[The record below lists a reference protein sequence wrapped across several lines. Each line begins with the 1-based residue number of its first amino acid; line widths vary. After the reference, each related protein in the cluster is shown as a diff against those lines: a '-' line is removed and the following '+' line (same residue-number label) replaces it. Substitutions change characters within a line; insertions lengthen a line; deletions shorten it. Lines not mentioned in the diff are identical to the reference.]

1 MIFKEDDNMSTV
13 SPQGYNIVNDP
24 INENPFWR
32 YEVEGEDIKEI
43 VCIKTVDGDFD
54 YYAWSY
60 VDLNDISHPIVTQKV
75 SNKAGTDGVT
85 YTPYYD
91 GSGNLCWTND
101 GGLPVPSPFHIVGAT
116 GPQGP
121 RGERGTPGAQGL
133 QGTRGPQGPQG
144 IQGPAGQNGTNGIT
158 PSVTV
163 SEIEDG
169 HRITFTIGTEQ
180 TSFDIPNGAP
190 GEAGTE
196 GVNGEAAT
204 IEIGEVTTGE
214 PGSEVEVEN
223 VGTEQDAI
231 FNFTIPQGEA
241 GEPGEA
247 GVSPRVSVETIPN
260 GHIVVITDEEHPE
273 GQVFTV
279 LNGADGTGT
288 TRVGTTTTGEPGTQA
303 SVSNSGT
310 AYNAI
315 LDFTIPQGPVGP
327 QGPAGQDGAA
337 TISIHNTYTVSSDTP
352 ASVENVGTAEVA
364 SLDFYIPQGPKGD
377 TGDTGPQG
385 PKGDTGMGTVTIGT
399 TTTGAAGTQA
409 SVSNSG
415 TSQDAVLDFTIP
427 KGDTGQGVP
436 AGGTAGQVL
445 TKVSGTDFD
454 TAWATG
460 GGGGGS
466 VLIETNNT
474 ISTEP
479 LDYSSTPT
487 SILLFLTG
495 TIQPQYID
503 KIAGLSFYN
512 TSNDPTLVTMQ
523 YHSIQIGDSGGGY
536 GYSDTTRTANIA
548 MPDHIALMRKDI
560 GTSYTYSGISATSTK
575 GIIMKVRLTVNK
587 TTGAVGGSITI
598 LSGIF
603 DASPSTNSLYIS
615 TSPVFKYKTS
625 GLTPVPVLDNIKVMV
640 LG

>member
-1 MIFKEDDNMSTV
+1 MSTV

-91 GSGNLCWTND
+91 GSGNLCWTNN
-101 GGLPVPSPFHIVGAT
+101 GGLPVPSPFHIVGEP

-121 RGERGTPGAQGL
+121 RGERGTPGAQGAP
-133 QGTRGPQGPQG
+133 GARGPQGPQG
-144 IQGPAGQNGTNGIT
+144 IQGPAGQNGTNGVT
-158 PSVTV
+158 PTVTV
-163 SEIEDG
+163 SEIAGG
-169 HRITFTIGTEQ
+169 HRVTFIVGTEQ
-180 TSFDIPNGAP
+180 TYFDIPNGAP
-190 GEAGTE
+190 GQPGTDGTDGVAG
-196 GVNGEAAT
+196 T
-204 IEIGEVTTGE
+204 IEIGEVTTGD
-214 PGSEVEVEN
+214 PGSEAEVEN
-223 VGTEQDAI
+223 VGTDQDAI
-231 FNFTIPQGEA
+231 LNFTIPQGA
-241 GEPGEA
+241 TGEA
-247 GVSPRVSVETIPN
+247 GVSPSIGIETISN
-260 GHIVVITDEEHPE
+260 GHIVTITDEEHPE

-310 AYNAI
+310 PYNAI

-352 ASVENVGTAEVA
+352 ASVDNVGTAEVA

-385 PKGDTGMGTVTIGT
+385 PKGDTGMGTVTVGT

-415 TSQDAVLDFTIP
+415 TSQDAILNFTIP
-427 KGDTGQGVP
+427 KGDPGQGVP

-445 TKVSGTDFD
+445 TKVSGADYD
-454 TAWATG
+454 TVWATG
-460 GGGGGS
+460 GSGGS
-466 VLIETNNT
+466 ALIETSDRLT
-474 ISTEP
+474 TAAVDDVSRS
-479 LDYSSTPT
+479 L
-487 SILLFLTG
+487 SIRG
-495 TIQPQYID
+495 TIPYNYIGKLVGICFRTSMVVRVSGKQLKVQAGSVTNTTAAIYLHLPDYIPLIKVDLGGTVCTYYGRGVTDEGQIIKVTLQVD
-503 KIAGLSFYN
+503 KSTGAISLGTIELATYCTVQMSAGSDYIKFYN
-512 TSNDPTLVTMQ
+512 DLKF
-523 YHSIQIGDSGGGY
+523 
-536 GYSDTTRTANIA
+536 AA
-548 MPDHIALMRKDI
+548 
-560 GTSYTYSGISATSTK
+560 
-575 GIIMKVRLTVNK
+575 
-587 TTGAVGGSITI
+587 
-598 LSGIF
+598 
-603 DASPSTNSLYIS
+603 
-615 TSPVFKYKTS
+615 KYD
-625 GLTPVPVLDNIKVMV
+625 GVEPVPVLDNSIGLVV

>member
-1 MIFKEDDNMSTV
+1 MSTV

-60 VDLNDISHPIVTQKV
+60 VDLDDISHPIVTQKV

-133 QGTRGPQGPQG
+133 QGARGPQGPQG

-415 TSQDAVLDFTIP
+415 TSQDAVLNFTIP

-445 TKVSGTDFD
+445 TKLSDTDYD
-454 TAWATG
+454 AVWATG
-460 GGGGGS
+460 GGGGGAFT
-466 VLIETNNT
+466 VTNNT
-474 ISTEP
+474 ISSGTISP
-479 LDYSSTPT
+479 DNHPSNLS
-487 SILLFLTG
+487 LTG
-495 TIQPQYID
+495 TVAAEYKDKVAGIYIPSYRQCTGWC
-503 KIAGLSFYN
+503 K
-512 TSNDPTLVTMQ
+512 LV
-523 YHSIQIGDSGGGY
+523 QIG
-536 GYSDTTRTANIA
+536 AN
-548 MPDHIALMRKDI
+548 
-560 GTSYTYSGISATSTK
+560 TYSMGEYSTTIHMPEFIPLFKKDNGGSSYVYYGRATTEEGQVITVS
-575 GIIMKVRLTVNK
+575 LTVNK
-587 TTGAVGGSITI
+587 TTGDIYGSYIKLESECAVNVSAR
-598 LSGIF
+598 
-603 DASPSTNSLYIS
+603 ASQLRLETNVRFVGRYEGDDPYNP
-615 TSPVFKYKTS
+615 TE
-625 GLTPVPVLDNIKVMV
+625 VPVIPTINIVVMA
-640 LG
+640 

>member
-1 MIFKEDDNMSTV
+1 MSTV

-91 GSGNLCWTND
+91 GSGNLCWTNN
-101 GGLPVPSPFHIVGAT
+101 GGLPVPSPFHIVGEP

-121 RGERGTPGAQGL
+121 RGERGTPGAQGAP
-133 QGTRGPQGPQG
+133 GARGPQGPQG
-144 IQGPAGQNGTNGIT
+144 IQGPAGQNGTNGVT
-158 PSVTV
+158 PTVTV
-163 SEIEDG
+163 SEIAGG
-169 HRITFTIGTEQ
+169 HRVTFIVGTEQ
-180 TSFDIPNGAP
+180 TYFDIPNGAP
-190 GEAGTE
+190 GQPGTDGTDGVAG
-196 GVNGEAAT
+196 T
-204 IEIGEVTTGE
+204 IEIGEVTTGD
-214 PGSEVEVEN
+214 PGSEAEVEN
-223 VGTEQDAI
+223 VGTDQDAI
-231 FNFTIPQGEA
+231 LNFTIPQGA
-241 GEPGEA
+241 TGEA
-247 GVSPRVSVETIPN
+247 GVSPSIGIETISN
-260 GHIVVITDEEHPE
+260 GHIVTITDEEHPE

-310 AYNAI
+310 PYNAI

-352 ASVENVGTAEVA
+352 ASVDNVGTAEVA

-385 PKGDTGMGTVTIGT
+385 PKGDTGMGTVTVGT

-415 TSQDAVLDFTIP
+415 TSQDAILNFTIP
-427 KGDTGQGVP
+427 KGDPGQGVP

-445 TKVSGTDFD
+445 TKVSGADYD
-454 TAWATG
+454 AVWATG
-460 GGGGGS
+460 GSGGGS
-466 VLIETNNT
+466 VLVETDNT
-474 ISTEP
+474 ISTTP
-479 LDYSSTPT
+479 LDPFQNPT
-487 SILLFLTG
+487 SVTLIFTG
-495 TIQPQYID
+495 TIQSQYIS

-512 TSNDPTLVTMQ
+512 GNNNPKTASIQ
-523 YHSIQIGDSGGGY
+523 YRRIQIGSS
-536 GYSDTTRTANIA
+536 YSDTTQTLTER
-548 MPDHIALMRKDI
+548 MPGYVPLMQQEDS
-560 GTSYTYSGISATSTK
+560 TNYYYSGISATLTN
-575 GIIMKVRLTVNK
+575 GIIVKVSLTVNK
-587 TTGAVGGSITI
+587 TTGGITGSIT
-598 LSGIF
+598 LVSTIF
-603 DASPSTNSLYIS
+603 YAAPDTNSLYLY
-615 TSPVFKYKTS
+615 TNPAFKAKTS
-625 GLTPVPVLDNIKVMV
+625 GFDPLPVLDNIKIMV

>member
-91 GSGNLCWTND
+91 GSGNLCWTNN

-121 RGERGTPGAQGL
+121 QGERGATGAPGAPGA
-133 QGTRGPQGPQG
+133 RGPQGPQG
-144 IQGPAGQNGTNGIT
+144 IQGPAGQNGTNGVT
-158 PSVTV
+158 PTVTV
-163 SEIEDG
+163 SEIEGG
-169 HRITFTIGTEQ
+169 HRVTFIVGSEQ

-190 GEAGTE
+190 GGAGTDGE
-196 GVNGEAAT
+196 PGEAAT
-204 IEIGEVTTGE
+204 IEIGEVTTGD
-214 PGSEVEVEN
+214 PGSEAEVEN

-231 FNFTIPQGEA
+231 FNFTLPRGES
-241 GEPGEA
+241 GEPG
-247 GVSPRVSVETIPN
+247 VSPNIEIETIAN
-260 GHIVVITDEEHPE
+260 GHIITITDEEHPD

-310 AYNAI
+310 PYNAI

-327 QGPAGQDGAA
+327 QGPKGQDGAA
-337 TISIHNTYTVSSDTP
+337 TISIHNTYTVSSDMP
-352 ASVENVGTAEVA
+352 ASVDNVGTPEVA

-377 TGDTGPQG
+377 TGETGPQG
-385 PKGDTGMGTVTIGT
+385 PKGDTGMGTVAIGT
-399 TTTGAAGTQA
+399 TTTGDAGTQA

-415 TSQDAVLDFTIP
+415 TSQDAVLNFTIP
-427 KGDTGQGVP
+427 KGDPGQGVP

-445 TKVSGTDFD
+445 TKLSGADYD
-454 TAWATG
+454 AVWATG
-460 GGGGGS
+460 GSGGGS
-466 VLIETNNT
+466 VLIETDNT
-474 ISTEP
+474 ISTQP
-479 LDYSSTPT
+479 LDPFQVQSSPV
-487 SILLFLTG
+487 IFLTG
-495 TIQPQYID
+495 TIQPEYIG

-512 TSNDPTLVTMQ
+512 GPANVKTVRIQ
-523 YHSIQIGDSGGGY
+523 YYSTKIGNS
-536 GYSDTTRTANIA
+536 TAPAANTRTIR
-548 MPDHIALMRKDI
+548 MPYYIPLMRQESGNAYI
-560 GTSYTYSGISATSTK
+560 YSGVGATSEY
-575 GIIMKVRLTVNK
+575 GIMMKVELTVNK
-587 TTGAVGGSITI
+587 TTGVISSGNITI
-598 LSGIF
+598 LSKVF
-603 DASPSTNSLYIS
+603 DATPSDPGLYIS
-615 TSPVFKYKTS
+615 TNPSFTVNGMSPESV
-625 GLTPVPVLDNIKVMV
+625 VDNIKIMV

>member
-60 VDLNDISHPIVTQKV
+60 VDLDDISHPIVTQKV

-121 RGERGTPGAQGL
+121 QGERGATGAQGERGLTGL
-133 QGTRGPQGPQG
+133 QGPRGL
-144 IQGPAGQNGTNGIT
+144 QGPAGADGTNGLT
-158 PSVTV
+158 PVVTV
-163 SEIEDG
+163 TDIADG
-169 HRITFTIGTEQ
+169 KRITFTVGSDSTYVDL
-180 TSFDIPNGAP
+180 TNGAP
-190 GEAGTE
+190 GPAGAD
-196 GVNGEAAT
+196 GANGEAAT

-214 PGSEVEVEN
+214 PGSEAAVEN

-231 FNFTIPQGEA
+231 LNFTLPQGET
-241 GEPGEA
+241 GVA
-247 GVSPRVSVETIPN
+247 GVSPSIEIETITG
-260 GHIVVITDEEHPE
+260 GHTVTITDEEHPD
-273 GQVFTV
+273 GQSFNVM
-279 LNGADGTGT
+279 NGADGSGT
-288 TRVGTTTTGEPGTQA
+288 IRVGTTTTGEPGSQA
-303 SVSNSGT
+303 SVTNSGT
-310 AYNAI
+310 PYNAI

-364 SLDFYIPQGPKGD
+364 SLDFYIPQGPQGER
-377 TGDTGPQG
+377 GPQGIQG
-385 PKGDTGMGTVTIGT
+385 PKGDTGIGTVTVGT

-415 TSQDAVLDFTIP
+415 TSQDAILNFTIP

-436 AGGTAGQVL
+436 AGGTTGQVL
-445 TKVSGTDFD
+445 AKVSGTDFD
-454 TAWATG
+454 TAWVTG
-460 GGGGGS
+460 GSGGGS
-466 VLIETNNT
+466 ALIETNNT
-474 ISTEP
+474 ISTTP
-479 LDYSSTPT
+479 LDIFSNPT
-487 SILLFLTG
+487 SYSLNLTG
-495 TIQPQYID
+495 TVLPSYID
-503 KIAGLSFYN
+503 KIMGIAIYYGGSIAPSVSIAYDYITIGN
-512 TSNDPTLVTMQ
+512 NDGTYGHTKTQPTSNFNMPEYILLARFDQTTNYKYTGVAIAP
-523 YHSIQIGDSGGGY
+523 GG
-536 GYSDTTRTANIA
+536 
-548 MPDHIALMRKDI
+548 L
-560 GTSYTYSGISATSTK
+560 
-575 GIIMKVRLTVNK
+575 KVNVNMYVNK
-587 TTGAVGGSITI
+587 TTGTVSGTI
-598 LSGIF
+598 SLDSHTISNVSSDANTTSFMTNPKFSYRASGF
-603 DASPSTNSLYIS
+603 NPL
-615 TSPVFKYKTS
+615 
-625 GLTPVPVLDNIKVMV
+625 PVLDGIKIMV

>member
-1 MIFKEDDNMSTV
+1 MSTV

-60 VDLNDISHPIVTQKV
+60 VDLDDISHPIVTQKV

-91 GSGNLCWTND
+91 NSGNLCWTND

-121 RGERGTPGAQGL
+121 QGERGATGAQGATGL
-133 QGTRGPQGPQG
+133 TGPQGPQG
-144 IQGPAGQNGTNGIT
+144 LQGPAGADGTNGLTPVIT
-158 PSVTV
+158 VTD
-163 SEIEDG
+163 IADG
-169 HRITFTIGTEQ
+169 KRVTFTVGSDS
-180 TSFDIPNGAP
+180 TSVDLTNGATGP
-190 GEAGTE
+190 AGAD
-196 GVNGEAAT
+196 GANGEAAT

-214 PGSEVEVEN
+214 PGSGADVEN

-241 GEPGEA
+241 GEPG
-247 GVSPRVSVETIPN
+247 VSPSVSVETISN
-260 GHIVVITDEEHPE
+260 GHIVTITDEEHPE

-279 LNGADGTGT
+279 LNGADGSGT
-288 TRVGTTTTGEPGTQA
+288 IRVGTTTTGDPGTPA
-303 SVSNSGT
+303 LVLNSGT
-310 AYNAI
+310 PYNAM
-315 LDFTIPQGPVGP
+315 LDFIIPQGPVGP
-327 QGPAGQDGAA
+327 QGPAGQDGAG
-337 TISIHNTYTVSSDTP
+337 TISVHNTYTVPSNMA
-352 ASVENVGTAEVA
+352 ASVENVGTSSVA

-415 TSQDAVLDFTIP
+415 TSQDAVLNFTIP

-445 TKVSGTDFD
+445 TKASGTDFD
-454 TAWATG
+454 TTWADG
-460 GGGGGS
+460 GSGGGGS

-474 ISTEP
+474 VSTVP
-479 LDYSSTPT
+479 LDYIQQPASAN
-487 SILLFLTG
+487 IQLTG
-495 TIQPQYID
+495 TVQSQYID
-503 KIAGLSFYN
+503 KIAGLSL
-512 TSNDPTLVTMQ
+512 SNSYQNPKTA
-523 YHSIQIGDSGGGY
+523 SIQFENVQIGVAGGSY
-536 GYSDTTRTANIA
+536 GYNKSTTYTTFK
-548 MPDHIALMRKDI
+548 MPDYIPVMRQEV
-560 GTSYTYSGISATSTK
+560 TNYYYYTGESTTYEGIT
-575 GIIMKVRLTVNK
+575 IRINCEVDK
-587 TTGAVGGSITI
+587 TTGAISGTITLVNSI
-598 LSGIF
+598 F
-603 DASPSTNSLYIS
+603 YARANSEYLEIG
-615 TSPVFKYKTS
+615 TSPTFKAKHS
-625 GLTPVPVLDNIKVMV
+625 GLNLLPVLDNIKVMV